1 MVHQNLLSE
10 TSMITRTQSAELEK
24 AISGILPSET
34 AKLIDLVDQ
43 MFDDYIRG
51 AIHHNE
57 IRRLI
62 GIIQNKAGKAQT
74 MPRSCAPIAIFNP
87 ISFIPPGITLLE
99 AYLKLN
105 GFVPVVLGLDE
116 QTIKK
121 MAGQIHPTVVVSLTL
136 FHHIDKLTK
145 LKPCFEAAGLNV
157 LAGGV
162 PFMYQNQNKDKLSF
176 CSFPDSFKQIVCK
189 LSEDLLNENRK

>member
-74 MPRSCAPIAIFNP
+74 MPRNCAPIAIFNP

-136 FHHIDKLTK
+136 FHHIDKLAK

-189 LSEDLLNENRK
+189 LSEDLLNEN

>member
-1 MVHQNLLSE
+1 
-10 TSMITRTQSAELEK
+10 
-24 AISGILPSET
+24 
-34 AKLIDLVDQ
+34 
-43 MFDDYIRG
+43 
-51 AIHHNE
+51 
-57 IRRLI
+57 
-62 GIIQNKAGKAQT
+62 
-74 MPRSCAPIAIFNP
+74 
-87 ISFIPPGITLLE
+87 
-99 AYLKLN
+99 
-105 GFVPVVLGLDE
+105 
-116 QTIKK
+116 

-136 FHHIDKLTK
+136 FHHIDKLAK